1 MFVELNELLQA
12 QVSTCTCKQL
22 QLQVSVFTCV
32 CNANEQEQVQVSKF
46 TGVNACIHNME
57 VKVMP
62 ESLIL

>member
-22 QLQVSVFTCV
+22 QLQVSVCTCV

-46 TGVNACIHNME
+46 TSVNACIHNRE